1 MSEQTKEKRVVGEG
15 RRDRG
20 KQSWK
25 EGKEGEG
32 EREGRRKGRER
43 EGGSGDG
50 PYCLATSARLHVLLT
65 EMEIKHEKYLQR
77 NFGYVRL
84 VLLMNQ
90 SYSRF
95 KYSPGR
101 AWCLAGGSSGRSL

>member
-15 RRDRG
+15 RRDRR

-25 EGKEGEG
+25 EEKRRKEKGREGGKG
-32 EREGRRKGRER
+32 ERE
-43 EGGSGDG
+43 EGSRDG
-50 PYCLATSARLHVLLT
+50 LYCLATTARLHVPLN

-84 VLLMNQ
+84 VVLMNQ

-95 KYSPGR
+95 KYSSGR
-101 AWCLAGGSSGRSL
+101 AWWLVGGSSERSL